1 MLRTMKSFL
10 ADERGQASTEYAV
23 IIGVVALCLI
33 GILVTFREKLV
44 DVFRGAS
51 EDLGDLPGAPA
62 AE

>member
-23 IIGVVALCLI
+23 IIGVIAVALIGVLI
-33 GILVTFREKLV
+33 TFRGKLV
-44 DVFRGAS
+44 AVFEGAN
-51 EDLGDLPGAPA
+51 EDLGNLDALP